1 MERNNYWSF
10 AVKSYWP
17 HKSVVSQEVWH
28 RRLGHAG
35 GSVLQK
41 LQPNTEGV
49 EFTDPKISED
59 MHRQCKE
66 CRLNVA
72 EQQISRSP
80 AFRGEAPFDKVH
92 IDLIEMPEADNSE
105 SIILHFYCAYVQFH
119 IVYCMKGKKKTELYP
134 CIRDAL
140 GKIKNWG
147 FRTRYLHLDD
157 ESALQANVREWQ
169 ELITENGL
177 IVERTPKGNKEANG
191 GAESS
196 GKRIVRVSRAMMIE
210 SGLPRTLWPHFV
222 DAAAFILNRTPVKR
236 LQWKTPYEMVFGRQP
251 NLAGLRIPG
260 SLAYVRRH
268 DLPGQMLSKNNL
280 KVENNAVIGY
290 YIGPVGSNIYNIW
303 IPSLERVVRT
313 RDAIIDEQKKF
324 NPAEVVPKESPYAPS
339 GVTLLQ
345 VEVTEPVEVPVRAQK
360 PESSKAQDSFNPY
373 PTPVSS
379 MDSTPIL
386 TPRTGTPALSEACEQ
401 LEAKECE

>member
-1 MERNNYWSF
+1 M
-10 AVKSYWP
+10 
-17 HKSVVSQEVWH
+17 
-28 RRLGHAG
+28 
-35 GSVLQK
+35 
-41 LQPNTEGV
+41 
-49 EFTDPKISED
+49 
-59 MHRQCKE
+59 
-66 CRLNVA
+66 
-72 EQQISRSP
+72 
-80 AFRGEAPFDKVH
+80 
-92 IDLIEMPEADNSE
+92 
-105 SIILHFYCAYVQFH
+105 
-119 IVYCMKGKKKTELYP
+119 
-134 CIRDAL
+134 
-140 GKIKNWG
+140 
-147 FRTRYLHLDD
+147 
-157 ESALQANVREWQ
+157 REWQ

-236 LQWKTPYEMVFGRQP
+236 LQWKTPYEIVFGRQP

-268 DLPGQMLSKNNL
+268 DLLGQIPSKNNL

-401 LEAKECE
+401 LEAEECEQPETIGLEGQVERQSAPVLPTVEEPEPLAVMKPKRTYSKKPTDEQVLSNLRTATRRTRGEAPEL